1 MKYNN
6 KQKHS
11 EEVENSREDTRKK
24 ERSPRLGNSPEG
36 VEAVDLG
43 MPSGTKWA
51 SCNVGATKPE
61 ECGGYYAWGETE
73 EKVNYTDVTYLYS
86 RGEDI
91 DLDGEY
97 EEKERYKYLG
107 PDISGTQYDVAHV
120 KWGGD
125 WRMPTLQQFKELL
138 ANCTSQWT
146 SLNGKIGC
154 KFISKINGSSIFFP
168 AYRYLWGSEWEELRF
183 EQIMKSN
190 VLSAMIITDSKVPMV
205 SFVCHR
211 MGIAGVA
218 NVTITR
224 PAIIIK
230 GTVNTPSAFTGRPR
244 RTRHM
249 MITPTTSDSTR
260 ATLVGKA
267 TTAVSVNVSDQSSHY
282 KKQILLL
289 TTIALHPTRIRV
301 IVIMEKTLE
310 FHNGYM
316 AATSHSRFQGFSNR
330 PVFVG

>member
-6 KQKHS
+6 KQNHK
-11 EEVENSREDTRKK
+11 EEVEKSKNDTQKK

-183 EQIMKSN
+183 EQIMKF
-190 VLSAMIITDSKVPMV
+190 LSAN
-205 SFVCHR
+205 
-211 MGIAGVA
+211 G
-218 NVTITR
+218 
-224 PAIIIK
+224 IK
-230 GTVNTPSAFTGRPR
+230 GTPIGDFFRFNGPNGVICLPSYGYCWGGKYNNHAS
-244 RTRHM
+244 
-249 MITPTTSDSTR
+249 SDNHQRNSKHTVGYYWSSTQNPLYDDYAYDLR
-260 ATLVGKA
+260 
-267 TTAVSVNVSDQSSHY
+267 
-282 KKQILLL
+282 
-289 TTIALHPTRIRV
+289 
-301 IVIMEKTLE
+301 
-310 FHNGYM
+310 FHSGY
-316 AATSHSRFQGFSNR
+316 SGWEGNYRSFGQCVR
-330 PVFVG
+330 PVITL

>member
-1 MKYNN
+1 MKYTN

-125 WRMPTLQQFKELL
+125 WRMPTMQQFKELL

-168 AYRYLWGSEWEELRF
+168 AYRYLWGSEWQELRF
-183 EQIMKSN
+183 EQIMKF
-190 VLSAMIITDSKVPMV
+190 LSAN
-205 SFVCHR
+205 
-211 MGIAGVA
+211 G
-218 NVTITR
+218 
-224 PAIIIK
+224 IK
-230 GTVNTPSAFTGRPR
+230 GTLIDDYYRFNGPNG
-244 RTRHM
+244 
-249 MITPTTSDSTR
+249 
-260 ATLVGKA
+260 
-267 TTAVSVNVSDQSSHY
+267 
-282 KKQILLL
+282 
-289 TTIALHPTRIRV
+289 V
-301 IVIMEKTLE
+301 ICL
-310 FHNGYM
+310 
-316 AATSHSRFQGFSNR
+316 Q
-330 PVFVG
+330 

>member
-1 MKYNN
+1 MKYIN
-6 KQKHS
+6 KQNHK
-11 EEVENSREDTRKK
+11 EEVEKSKNDTQKK

-183 EQIMKSN
+183 EQIMKF
-190 VLSAMIITDSKVPMV
+190 LSAN
-205 SFVCHR
+205 
-211 MGIAGVA
+211 G
-218 NVTITR
+218 
-224 PAIIIK
+224 IK
-230 GTVNTPSAFTGRPR
+230 GTPIGDFFRFNGPNGVICLPSYGYCWGGKYNNHAS
-244 RTRHM
+244 
-249 MITPTTSDSTR
+249 SDNHQRNSKHTVGYYWSSTQNPLYDDYAYDLR
-260 ATLVGKA
+260 
-267 TTAVSVNVSDQSSHY
+267 
-282 KKQILLL
+282 
-289 TTIALHPTRIRV
+289 
-301 IVIMEKTLE
+301 
-310 FHNGYM
+310 FHSGY
-316 AATSHSRFQGFSNR
+316 SGWEGNYRSFGQCVR
-330 PVFVG
+330 PVITL

>member
-1 MKYNN
+1 MKYIN
-6 KQKHS
+6 KQNHK
-11 EEVENSREDTRKK
+11 EEVEKSKNDTQKK

-183 EQIMKSN
+183 EQIMKF
-190 VLSAMIITDSKVPMV
+190 LSAN
-205 SFVCHR
+205 
-211 MGIAGVA
+211 G
-218 NVTITR
+218 
-224 PAIIIK
+224 IK
-230 GTVNTPSAFTGRPR
+230 GTLIDGYYRFKGPNGVICLPSYGYCWGGKCNNHA
-244 RTRHM
+244 
-249 MITPTTSDSTR
+249 TSDNHKRNSEHTVGFYWSSTQNPSYDDFAFDLR
-260 ATLVGKA
+260 
-267 TTAVSVNVSDQSSHY
+267 
-282 KKQILLL
+282 
-289 TTIALHPTRIRV
+289 
-301 IVIMEKTLE
+301 
-310 FHNGYM
+310 FHSGY
-316 AATSHSRFQGFSNR
+316 SGWEGNYRSFGQCVR
-330 PVFVG
+330 PVITL

>member
-183 EQIMKSN
+183 EQILKF
-190 VLSAMIITDSKVPMV
+190 LSALEAAS
-205 SFVCHR
+205 
-211 MGIAGVA
+211 
-218 NVTITR
+218 
-224 PAIIIK
+224 
-230 GTVNTPSAFTGRPR
+230 R
-244 RTRHM
+244 R
-249 MITPTTSDSTR
+249 
-260 ATLVGKA
+260 
-267 TTAVSVNVSDQSSHY
+267 
-282 KKQILLL
+282 
-289 TTIALHPTRIRV
+289 
-301 IVIMEKTLE
+301 
-310 FHNGYM
+310 
-316 AATSHSRFQGFSNR
+316 
-330 PVFVG
+330 